1 MSKQPRDDGNAA
13 IPVLSYRPQRG
24 QAVTYTT
31 APARS
36 AQFSDSVRVV
46 SIYATDS
53 CFIELGDS
61 NVTANTSNSHFI
73 PAGVYMDISLGSD
86 NDSRLS
92 YKYLSVISEF
102 NEGTLYISERE

>member
-13 IPVLSYRPQRG
+13 IPVLGYRPQRG
-24 QAVTYTT
+24 QAVLFTT

-53 CFIELGDS
+53 CFIELGDDV
-61 NVTANTSNSHFI
+61 VTANTSNSHFI
-73 PAGVYMDISLGSD
+73 PGATYMDISLGSD
-86 NDSRLS
+86 NDARLS
-92 YKYLSVISEF
+92 AKHISVISEF